1 LQQRKASWIHNK
13 IQTNRANT
21 TPLDSKAGKI
31 AKERNVNA
39 ASAKNKVANR
49 GAVASMAAANRAV
62 AAKRVAVSKPDDKAW

>member
-1 LQQRKASWIHNK
+1 MDTQQNP
-13 IQTNRANT
+13 N

-39 ASAKNKVANR
+39 ASAKNKVANT
-49 GAVASMAAANRAV
+49 GAVASTAAANRAV

>member
-1 LQQRKASWIHNK
+1 MRTTQTPIQQQRKASWIHNK

-21 TPLDSKAGKI
+21 TPPDSKAGKI

-49 GAVASMAAANRAV
+49 AV
-62 AAKRVAVSKPDDKAW
+62 AAKRVAVSKPDDKA